1 MSRTEDARWMAEAI
15 ALAERGLY
23 TTHPNPRVG
32 SVVVSKGELI
42 GAGFHQRAGEPHAER
57 LALAQ
62 AGEPAHGATLY
73 VTLEPCCH
81 SGRTAPCSD
90 AVIAAG
96 VARVVIGMRDPN
108 PLVAGK
114 GIAQIEAAGI
124 AVTVGVLE
132 AQAAALN
139 PGFISRMT
147 RQRPYVRCKLAMSLD
162 GRTAMANGESQWISS
177 EASRFDVQGLR
188 ARSEAI
194 LTGIGTVLADDPQL
208 TVRTSL
214 SALSGD
220 STLQGEVIQPLRVIM
235 DANLRTPESAQVLQ
249 APGNTLILTAS
260 TDQQRITTM
269 QNAGA
274 EVQVIDSDSGRLNWQ
289 RVLRELAQREVNDVL
304 LEAGATL
311 AGSALQ
317 AGVIDELI
325 VYIAPHL
332 MGDSAKGLL
341 HLPGLDKMQERVPLV
356 LWDMRQIGPDIRLT
370 YGFVE

>member
-1 MSRTEDARWMAEAI
+1 MAEAI

-62 AGEPAHGATLY
+62 AGERAHGATLY